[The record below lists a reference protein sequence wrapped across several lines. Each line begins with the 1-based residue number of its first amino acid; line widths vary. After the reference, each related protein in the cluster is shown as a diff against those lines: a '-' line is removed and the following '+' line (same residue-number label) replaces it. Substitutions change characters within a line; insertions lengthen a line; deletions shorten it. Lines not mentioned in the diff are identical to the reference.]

1 MCQYMCVTYRC
12 THTELLAGPNCTFV
26 LTQLS
31 RIHQPEAWTPEGQQT
46 LPFDW
51 PNACLPGD
59 HNTVP
64 VPSDKW
70 CGWECQNTFAPTQ
83 RAGDR
88 ITSFGGQVSPAT
100 DSVVVA
106 TQVGWQGNKFQS
118 TYPEYKSPSY
128 HVNDDCP
135 MNQYDGANY
144 VLGSHAFGAYP
155 AVGAM
160 DKSGTVSMG
169 SGIAHMTTSRAVTDM
184 DPILPS
190 METGTNMIGTTGT
203 LGMLGA
209 QYGVPRIGVGWRD
222 EKDEV
227 RIIGDW
233 WKDGDVFN

>member
-1 MCQYMCVTYRC
+1 MCQYMYVIYRC
-12 THTELLAGPNCTFV
+12 AHTELLAGPNCTF
-26 LTQLS
+26 LLKQFS

-46 LPFDW
+46 LPFEW

-59 HNTVP
+59 HNTIP

-70 CGWECQNTFAPTQ
+70 CGWECQNTFAPAQPTSN
-83 RAGDR
+83 G
-88 ITSFGGQVSPAT
+88 ITSFGGQVSPVTNSA
-100 DSVVVA
+100 VVA
-106 TQVGWQGNKFQS
+106 TQAGWQGNKYQS
-118 TYPEYKSPSY
+118 AYHEYKPPSY
-128 HVNDDCP
+128 HANDNGY
-135 MNQYDGANY
+135 MNQYDGASD
-144 VLGSHAFGAYP
+144 VPGSYAFGAYP

-160 DKSGTVSMG
+160 DKSSAAPMELGATR
-169 SGIAHMTTSRAVTDM
+169 MTTGGAMTDT

-190 METGTNMIGTTGT
+190 METGTNMMGATGT

-227 RIIGDW
+227 KIIGDW